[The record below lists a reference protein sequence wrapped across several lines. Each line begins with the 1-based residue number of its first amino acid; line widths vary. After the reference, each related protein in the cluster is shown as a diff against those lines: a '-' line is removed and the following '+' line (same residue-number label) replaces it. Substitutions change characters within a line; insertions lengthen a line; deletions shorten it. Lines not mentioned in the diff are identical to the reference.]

1 MTTSEAASAN
11 SGATLIRTAAIIGG
25 GVIGSGWAA
34 RFLLNGWDVRF
45 FDPSADAERILHAVI
60 ERGREAMP
68 ALCDSVPAEG
78 RLYIAESTADAV
90 AGAVYV
96 QESTPERIEV
106 KRAVLRSIQD
116 ACDADAI
123 VASST
128 SGFMPS
134 ELQEGA
140 LRAEQII
147 VAHPY
152 NPVYLLP
159 LVEVVASAKVA
170 EALTQRASEYLE
182 SVSMKPVVLGAEV
195 PAHVG
200 DRLLEALWREALW
213 LVKDGVATTGQIDD
227 IITHS
232 FGLRWAQKGLF
243 ETYRV
248 AGGQAGMKHFLEQF
262 GPCLEWPWTKLMDV
276 PDLDE
281 ALIDRIVEQSDK
293 QAAGRTVM
301 QLENERD
308 RNLVALLKALR
319 EEDAAAGAFLN
330 EVNRRQQ

>member
-1 MTTSEAASAN
+1 MSDIPGRS
-11 SGATLIRTAAIIGG
+11 RPTAAIIGG
-25 GVIGSGWAA
+25 GVIGSGWAT

-45 FDPSADAERILHAVI
+45 FDPSEDAERILHAVI
-60 ERGREAMP
+60 ARGRDALP
-68 ALCDSVPAEG
+68 ALCDVVPEEG
-78 RLYIAESTADAV
+78 TLTIASSTADAV
-90 AGAVYV
+90 VGARYI

-106 KRAVLRSIQD
+106 KRAVLRSIQE
-116 ACDADAI
+116 ACEAEAI

-134 ELQEGA
+134 ELQDGS
-140 LRAEQII
+140 LRPEQII
-147 VAHPY
+147 VSHPY

-159 LVEVVASAKVA
+159 LVEVVGSDNVSK
-170 EALTQRASEYLE
+170 ELLDRASRYLE

-276 PDLDE
+276 PDLNE
-281 ALIDRIVEQSDK
+281 ELIDRIVEQSDE

-319 EEDAAAGAFLN
+319 EEDAAAGAFFN
-330 EVNRRQQ
+330 EVNRRHQGEE

>member
-1 MTTSEAASAN
+1 MNDIPGRSRA
-11 SGATLIRTAAIIGG
+11 TAAIVGG
-25 GVIGSGWAA
+25 GVIGSGWAT
-34 RFLLNGWDVRF
+34 RFLLNGWNVRF
-45 FDPSADAERILHAVI
+45 FDPSEDAELILHAVI
-60 ERGREAMP
+60 ARGRAAMP
-68 ALCDSVPAEG
+68 ALCDVVLEEG
-78 RLYIAESTADAV
+78 TLTIASSTADAV
-90 AGAVYV
+90 VGALYI

-106 KRAVLRSIQD
+106 KRAVLRSIQE
-116 ACDADAI
+116 ACRDDAI

-134 ELQEGA
+134 ELQEES
-140 LRAEQII
+140 LRPEQII
-147 VAHPY
+147 VSHPY

-159 LVEVVASAKVA
+159 LVEVVGSDRISKD
-170 EALTQRASEYLE
+170 LLDRASSYLE

-276 PDLDE
+276 PDLNE
-281 ALIDRIVEQSDK
+281 ELIDRIVEQSDE

-301 QLENERD
+301 QLESERD
-308 RNLVALLKALR
+308 RNLVVLLKALR

-330 EVNRRQQ
+330 EVNKRLEGEG

>member
-1 MTTSEAASAN
+1 MTDKR
-11 SGATLIRTAAIIGG
+11 RTAAIIGG
-25 GVIGSGWAA
+25 GVIGSGWAT

-45 FDPSADAERILHAVI
+45 FDPSADAERILHAVL

-68 ALCDSVPAEG
+68 ALCDAVPEEG
-78 RLYIAESTADAV
+78 SLHIATSMGDAVEGALYI
-90 AGAVYV
+90 
-96 QESTPERIEV
+96 QESTPERIEG
-106 KRAVLRSIQD
+106 KRAVLKSIQES
-116 ACDADAI
+116 CDANAI

-140 LRAEQII
+140 LRPEQII
-147 VAHPY
+147 VSHPY

-159 LVEVVASAKVA
+159 LVEVVASPAVPA
-170 EALTQRASEYLE
+170 ELTQRVSDYLE

-213 LVKDGVATTGQIDD
+213 LIKDGVATTGQIDD

-281 ALIDRIVEQSDK
+281 ALIDRIVEQSDE

-308 RNLVALLKALR
+308 RNLVVLLKALR
-319 EEDAAAGAFLN
+319 AEDAAAGAFLN
-330 EVNRRQQ
+330 EVNRRQQADE